1 MRREYEV
8 VTPYGQKLTLEMSDD
23 YKNAHWPDAVLLE
36 DTWPAASS
44 FEAAETK
51 RKTPTR
57 NRAQKPEAD
66 K

>member
-8 VTPYGQKLTLEMSDD
+8 TTPYGQKLTLEMSED
-23 YKNAHWPDAVLLE
+23 YKDAHWPDAVLIE
-36 DTWPAASS
+36 ETAGGAV
-44 FEAAETK
+44 ETK
-51 RKTPTR
+51 QKTPTR

>member
-8 VTPYGQKLTLEMSDD
+8 TTPYGQKLTLEMSED
-23 YKNAHWPDAVLLE
+23 YKNAHWPD
-36 DTWPAASS
+36 ASS

>member
-8 VTPYGQKLTLEMSDD
+8 TTPYGQKLTLEMSED
-23 YKNAHWPDAVLLE
+23 YKNAHWPDAVLL
-36 DTWPAASS
+36 
-44 FEAAETK
+44 EAAETK